1 MFKLLFGWDYL
12 KSIEIIVVDV
22 KNISANSL
30 FCAVF
35 AVFAVFAE
43 YVNDVDVSCQNK
55 CLIGEV
61 LTLMVYKK

>member
-1 MFKLLFGWDYL
+1 MFKLLFGWGYL

-22 KNISANSL
+22 KNISADSL
-30 FCAVF
+30 FC
-35 AVFAVFAE
+35 AVFAE